1 MIADDVSPVDAWP
14 IFYHFF
20 LDRKSCNI
28 LLAQCRTLI
37 QSASNMQVWKSSKY
51 GTYLRFC
58 TEHSLA
64 EIRRHWVLYLETG
77 DLSDKDQKALK
88 TSFTSSMKSVF
99 DTLGDVSSALRSAG
113 PVGILS
119 IHEHGPKSFREIWT
133 AGVTSPTSTPQIS
146 PPYVN
151 PTFVYSLSG
160 KRFNVHYGTDPILAF
175 HLAPAMGDIKGAQSP
190 PTLSHKDLVASSM
203 DQLSSWWSSFKKRLT
218 AGSKANIIIRFFV
231 GETLAFCRAL
241 DICKE
246 LKVVDTGVYVS
257 PWSGMQIRLDF
268 EEYGGASP
276 TAPLTFNVIDT
287 SNLTDHAGLLNILI
301 ATIPLLQRKPWS
313 VLHTDS
319 LLLNTFKNGIPT
331 SGLTEKACGDIPTL
345 SILLGIAPSP
355 NLFHFT
361 THSNKHEV
369 LASSIASSESG
380 QIQVHEPLAWRFPTS
395 VVTNSASV
403 IYDSKVTQP
412 LIACASNELAKYLF
426 SVYLRMFASENQ
438 VQSMRDIGKVNP
450 MTSYRKQSNVNYT
463 RASFVGLLALV
474 MARVQ
479 TDWSRAM
486 DKFFGLVTSDRT
498 LLMGSHGC
506 QDLVCEFYMRGVHS
520 IDVLGARYL
529 ESVRS
534 PRDRFLGW
542 KEVPSIVCVVLK
554 VPRHHL
560 NPLEEMEP
568 DQIKTPMLQCES
580 GDNNFHTIHTSIQLI
595 FGELELSDV
604 ADKCSAIIKENPL
617 GWEGQS
623 PLIVSFY
630 VPSWVLTIAPTKTS
644 IGLHFRNTPDTV
656 GSLMGKLGMRL
667 TIYST
672 FLSDK
677 EHVAVL
683 RSRPDNLGE
692 VDRTRRLSSTTLSRA
707 DGADNAKVAMK
718 FDSSGRKATTL
729 TIRDNVQSGEA
740 AKSLADKAEVKMKHL
755 ADCTILASYA
765 QHQRHFIFPFPV
777 RGADVKLRIARKSLY
792 LEVRIRSPNLHRGGI
807 TLILHSRRLRL
818 LSDLISKISLTSRS
832 IPLPSTM
839 ITSVSISSTSII
851 SNWISFLR

>member
-1 MIADDVSPVDAWP
+1 MIADDLSPVDAWP

-20 LDRKSCNI
+20 LDQISYSI
-28 LLAQCRTLI
+28 LRVQCRTLI
-37 QSASNMQVWKSSKY
+37 QSASNMQVWKLSKY

-77 DLSDKDQKALK
+77 YLSDKDQKAAK
-88 TSFTSSMKSVF
+88 TSFTSSMKSVV
-99 DTLGDVSSALRSAG
+99 DTSNNITNALWAAG
-113 PVGILS
+113 PVGLFS
-119 IHEHGPKSFREIWT
+119 IDEQGPKSYRDFWN
-133 AGVTSPTSTPQIS
+133 AGATSPTSTLIS

-160 KRFNVHYGTDPILAF
+160 KRFNVHHGTDPILAF
-175 HLAPAMGDIKGAQSP
+175 HLASAMCDIKGAQSP
-190 PTLSHKDLVASSM
+190 PTLGPQDLVASSM
-203 DQLSSWWSSFKKRLT
+203 DQFASWWSSFKKRLT
-218 AGSKANIIIRFFV
+218 TGSKANIIIRFFV

-246 LKVVDTGVYVS
+246 LKIVDTGVYVS

-313 VLHTDS
+313 VLHTDT
-319 LLLNTFKNGIPT
+319 LLLSTSKNGIPT

-369 LASSIASSESG
+369 VASNIVSPEPG
-380 QIQVHEPLAWRFPTS
+380 QIPNREFLTWRFPTS
-395 VVTNSASV
+395 VVANSASV
-403 IYDSKVTQP
+403 IYDSKITQS
-412 LIACASNELAKYLF
+412 LISCDATELAKYLF

-438 VQSMRDIGKVNP
+438 VQSTQDIGKVNP

-479 TDWSRAM
+479 TDWSKAM
-486 DKFFGLVTSDRT
+486 DKFFDLVTSDRT
-498 LLMGSHGC
+498 LLTGSHGC
-506 QDLVCEFYMRGVHS
+506 QDLVCEFYMRRVHS
-520 IDVLGARYL
+520 IDVLGAQYL

-534 PRDRFLGW
+534 PRDRFFGW
-542 KEVPSIVCVVLK
+542 KEIPSIVCIVLT

-568 DQIKTPMLQCES
+568 DQIKTPILQCES
-580 GDNNFHTIHTSIQLI
+580 GDDNFHAIHTSVQLI
-595 FGELELSDV
+595 FGELELSNV
-604 ADKCSAIIKENPL
+604 ADECSAIIKEDPL

-623 PLIVSFY
+623 PLVVSFY
-630 VPSWVLTIAPTKTS
+630 VPSWVLTIAPTKTR
-644 IGLHFRNTPDTV
+644 IGLHIRNTPDIV
-656 GSLMGKLGMRL
+656 GSLISKLGMRL

-692 VDRTRRLSSTTLSRA
+692 VDRTRRLSSTTLPRA
-707 DGADNAKVAMK
+707 DGAANAKVAMK
-718 FDSSGRKATTL
+718 FDSSGSKATTL
-729 TIRDNVQSGEA
+729 TIRDNVHLGDA
-740 AKSLADKAEVKMKHL
+740 AKSLADKAEVTMKPL

-777 RGADVKLRIARKSLY
+777 RGADAKLRIARKSLY
-792 LEVRIRSPNLHRGGI
+792 LEVRIRLPNLHRGGI
-807 TLILHSRRLRL
+807 SLTFHSPRLRH

-832 IPLPSTM
+832 THSPSTV